1 VSGEDFNRIA
11 RQAAEEAARLEET
24 ARTLGRL
31 GERVLGVMGGTASG
45 KDRELLRNVS
55 TASAAAK
62 RAAMAFRE
70 ASDHARRAASEEEQR
85 QRSSN
90 HGSGVR

>member
-11 RQAAEEAARLEET
+11 RQAAEEAARLEDI
-24 ARTLGRL
+24 ARSLGRL
-31 GERVLGVMGGTASG
+31 GDRVLAVMGGTASG

-62 RAAMAFRE
+62 RAAAAFRE
-70 ASDHARRAASEEEQR
+70 ASDHARRAASEEEQNQGKSGR
-85 QRSSN
+85 R
-90 HGSGVR
+90 SGVR

>member
-1 VSGEDFNRIA
+1 VSGEDFSGIA
-11 RQAAEEAARLEET
+11 RHAAEEAARLEQV

-31 GERVLGVMGGTASG
+31 GEQVLAVMGGTASG

-62 RAAMAFRE
+62 RAATAFRE
-70 ASDHARRAASEEEQR
+70 ASDHARRAESEAEKQ

-90 HGSGVR
+90 HRSGVR